1 MRASGILMP
10 IFSLP
15 SKYGIGT
22 LGEEAYKFIDFL
34 KKAGQTYWQI
44 LPLSPTSYGDSP
56 YQSFSSYAGNPY
68 FIDLDILSAEGLLK
82 ESDYADLDF
91 GDDLNSVDYEKI
103 YNNRYPVLR
112 KASEN
117 FFKNIPVQYEEF
129 CKTNSY
135 WLETYCCFMAL
146 KDMHGGICWREWDE
160 KYKYRNRE
168 ALSEFIEEN
177 KINIDFY
184 KFLQFEF
191 FKQWKN
197 LKKYA
202 NDNGIKIIGDMPIYV
217 ADDSTEVWSEPEQF
231 DLKKDLTPRVVSG
244 HPPDAFS
251 ADGQLWGSPTYAW
264 KKMEIENVP
273 FSWWRRRVMFA
284 LNIYDILRLDH
295 FCGFESFFAIPA
307 EDKTAANGKWV
318 KGPGIKLFN
327 ALKEEYGKELPI
339 IAEDLGHVTPEVKKL
354 LAKTGFPGIKV
365 LQFGFDSR
373 ESNDYLPHNYIK
385 NCVVYTGTHDNDTSI
400 GWLNKAYYD
409 DAQKAIRY
417 MHMDNSDGFN
427 WHMIRLAMMS
437 VADTSIIPMTDIL
450 SLDSRG
456 RINQPSTLGT
466 NWKWRMQSGCT
477 NDWLAGILWDY
488 TKLYSRL
495 PE

>member
-1 MRASGILMP
+1 
-10 IFSLP
+10 
-15 SKYGIGT
+15 
-22 LGEEAYKFIDFL
+22 
-34 KKAGQTYWQI
+34 
-44 LPLSPTSYGDSP
+44 
-56 YQSFSSYAGNPY
+56 
-68 FIDLDILSAEGLLK
+68 
-82 ESDYADLDF
+82 
-91 GDDLNSVDYEKI
+91 
-103 YNNRYPVLR
+103 
-112 KASEN
+112 
-117 FFKNIPVQYEEF
+117 
-129 CKTNSY
+129 
-135 WLETYCCFMAL
+135 
-146 KDMHGGICWREWDE
+146 
-160 KYKYRNRE
+160 
-168 ALSEFIEEN
+168 
-177 KINIDFY
+177 
-184 KFLQFEF
+184 
-191 FKQWKN
+191 
-197 LKKYA
+197 
-202 NDNGIKIIGDMPIYV
+202 MPIYV

>member
-1 MRASGILMP
+1 MRSSGILMP

-22 LGEEAYKFIDFL
+22 LGTEAYKFVDFL
-34 KKAGQTYWQI
+34 KNAGQTYWQI

-68 FIDLDILSAEGLLK
+68 FIDLDILAGEGLL
-82 ESDYADLDF
+82 EEGDYANLDF
-91 GDDLNSVDYEKI
+91 GDNVNSVDYEKI

-117 FFKNIPVQYEEF
+117 FFNNTPTQYNEF
-129 CKTNSY
+129 CKKNSY
-135 WLETYCCFMAL
+135 WLDTYCCFMAL
-146 KDMHGGICWREWDE
+146 KDLHNGVCWREWDDQ
-160 KYKYRNRE
+160 YKYRDE
-168 ALSEFIEEN
+168 LALSEFIGKSKKE
-177 KINIDFY
+177 IDFY

-264 KKMEIENVP
+264 KKMEKENVP

-284 LNIYDILRLDH
+284 LDIYDILRLDH

-339 IAEDLGHVTPEVKKL
+339 IAEDLGHVTLEVKKL

-400 GWLNKAYYD
+400 GWLNNAYYD
-409 DAQKAIRY
+409 DAQKALRY

-437 VADTSIIPMTDIL
+437 VADTAIIPMTDLL
-450 SLDSRG
+450 SFDSDG

-466 NWKWRMQSGCT
+466 NWKWRMQSGWA
-477 NDWLAGILWDY
+477 NDWLAGILFDY

>member
-1 MRASGILMP
+1 MP

-22 LGEEAYKFIDFL
+22 LGEEAYKFVDFL

-68 FIDLDILSAEGLLK
+68 FIDLDILASEELL
-82 ESDYADLDF
+82 EENDYANLDF
-91 GDDLNSVDYEKI
+91 GDNVNSVDYEKI

-117 FFKNIPVQYEEF
+117 FFKSVPVQYKEF
-129 CKTNSY
+129 CKTNAY
-135 WLETYCCFMAL
+135 WLDTYCCFMAL
-146 KDMHGGICWREWDE
+146 KDLHNGICWREWDD
-160 KYKYRNRE
+160 KYKYRDDA
-168 ALSEFIEEN
+168 ALSEFIDKSKKE
-177 KINIDFY
+177 INFY

-191 FKQWKN
+191 FKQWEN

-244 HPPDAFS
+244 HPPDAF
-251 ADGQLWGSPTYAW
+251 AAEGQLWGSPTYSW
-264 KKMEIENVP
+264 KKMEKENVP

-295 FCGFESFFAIPA
+295 FCGFESYFAIPA
-307 EDKTAANGKWV
+307 GDETAKNGKWV

-339 IAEDLGHVTPEVKKL
+339 IAEDLGHVTLAVKKL

-400 GWLNKAYYD
+400 GWLNNAYYD

-417 MHMDNSDGFN
+417 MHMDDSDGFN

-437 VADTSIIPMTDIL
+437 VADTAIIPMTDLL
-450 SLDSRG
+450 SFDSEG

-466 NWKWRMQSGCT
+466 NWKWRMQSGWAS
-477 NDWLAGILWDY
+477 DWLAGILFDY